1 MEPVQDLVRI
11 LLERDGYFV
20 RSDVRFSVP
29 GRTSTGKTAGYADL
43 DIIAVRF
50 EAHGAVIT
58 DKIWAEVKAH
68 LTSSLTPGYIR
79 GFKSDFA
86 TLLDLDKVDLSP
98 SEKAKYATRQELA
111 LQEAARLLGR
121 GFRRVLYFG
130 GKMPADKGEGAK
142 QLLRPD
148 VEVIYVRELVKDSL
162 RSLTHLEG
170 NEPLVRIINTLD
182 AYGLLAGDEDI

>member
-29 GRTSTGKTAGYADL
+29 GITPTGKTAAYSDL
-43 DIIAVRF
+43 DIIAIKYDADDGLVSDR
-50 EAHGAVIT
+50 
-58 DKIWAEVKAH
+58 IWAEVKAH
-68 LTSSLTPGYIR
+68 LTSSLTAGYLR

-86 TLLDLDKVDLSP
+86 TLLDLDKVDLSS
-98 SEKAKYATRQELA
+98 SERKKYALRQKLA
-111 LQEAARLLGR
+111 IQKATGLLGR

-130 GKMPADKGEGAK
+130 GKIPMDKGDAAK
-142 QLLRPD
+142 RLLLRG
-148 VEVIYVRELVKDSL
+148 VEVIYVRELVKDKL

-170 NEPLVRIINTLD
+170 NEPLVRIINTLA
-182 AYGLLAGDEDI
+182 AYDLVADDSNM